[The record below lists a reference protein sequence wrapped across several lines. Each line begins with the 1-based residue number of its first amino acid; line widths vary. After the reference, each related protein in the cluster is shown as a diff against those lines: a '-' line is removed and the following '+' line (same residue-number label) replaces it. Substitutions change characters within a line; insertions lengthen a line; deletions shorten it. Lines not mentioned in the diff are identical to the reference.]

1 MIINIIHTLHYTL
14 ELREH
19 LTVLVPYQNSVLVA
33 IVFIDVEYSTLMPSV
48 LLVDQTA
55 VYNYDIKAS

>member
-1 MIINIIHTLHYTL
+1 MIIIMIIIIIHTLNYTL
-14 ELREH
+14 ELRKH

-48 LLVDQTA
+48 TIGRSNRRLQL
-55 VYNYDIKAS
+55 

>member
-1 MIINIIHTLHYTL
+1 MIIIIIHTLNYTV

-19 LTVLVPYQNSVLVA
+19 LTVLVPYQNSVLVT

>member
-1 MIINIIHTLHYTL
+1 MIIIIIHTLNYTV

-33 IVFIDVEYSTLMPSV
+33 IVFIDVEYSTLMPAV